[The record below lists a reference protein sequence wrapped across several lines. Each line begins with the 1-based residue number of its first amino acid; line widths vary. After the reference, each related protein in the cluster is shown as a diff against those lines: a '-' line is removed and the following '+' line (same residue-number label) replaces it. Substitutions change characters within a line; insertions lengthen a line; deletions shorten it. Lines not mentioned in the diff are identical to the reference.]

1 MRLSLSADAPLP
13 QTRRLHLTAGRFF
26 SHARTDTGWTD
37 LAALAAL
44 PRLLEDL
51 PRCRALF
58 SQPLPIQ
65 V

>member
-44 PRLLEDL
+44 GERL
-51 PRCRALF
+51 RF
-58 SQPLPIQ
+58 
-65 V
+65 